1 MCPVPLSMKEELEYN
16 LTLRVDQE
24 YLQKKL
30 GKSTVSDTFK
40 ELRNRKDKFDKEW
53 EREQKRKEK

>member
-1 MCPVPLSMKEELEYN
+1 MKKELEYN

-30 GKSTVSDTFK
+30 GKTTVSDAFK
-40 ELRNRKDKFDKEW
+40 ELRKRKDKFDTEW
-53 EREQKRKEK
+53 EKEQKRKEK